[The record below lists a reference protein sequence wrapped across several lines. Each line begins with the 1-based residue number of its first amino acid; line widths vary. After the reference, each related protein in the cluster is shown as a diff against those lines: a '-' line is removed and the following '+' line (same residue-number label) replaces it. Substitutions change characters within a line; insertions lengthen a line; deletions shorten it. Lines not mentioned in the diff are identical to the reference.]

1 MKLKYG
7 AGWEACLVGL
17 ALLIAANGV
26 RAQEVSGDVLA
37 RLRQDGTILIAYRV
51 DAPPFSYL
59 DKADTP
65 VGFMIDLCRAVTD
78 NIAQQI
84 GRPALKVTYVPVTA
98 ADRFTAIAQGKADLL
113 CESTTETLSRREM
126 VDFSL
131 PTFVDGAGILIRPGG
146 PQNLQQLAGKKL
158 GVLGGTTTEAEL
170 RGSLK
175 QAGITADI
183 VTVTTQAEGLAML
196 GSGKI
201 AAYFADHA
209 ALAYFIATGQAPAQA
224 ILAQNFLSIE
234 PFALA
239 LPLGDEKFRLAVD
252 RALSEIYRSGQIAR
266 IFAEA
271 FGSQAQ
277 PGPALKA
284 LYLITPL
291 PE

>member
-1 MKLKYG
+1 MRKYAMKRGAWLLCLALMAG
-7 AGWEACLVGL
+7 AG
-17 ALLIAANGV
+17 AAH
-26 RAQEVSGDVLA
+26 AQSAPGGVLA
-37 RLRQDGTILIAYRV
+37 RLRQDGTIRIAYRV

-65 VGFMIDLCRAVTD
+65 TGFMVDLCHAVAD
-78 NIAQQI
+78 NIAHQL
-84 GRPALKVTYVPVTA
+84 GRHSLKIIYVPVTA
-98 ADRFTAIAQGKADLL
+98 EDRFSAIAQGKADLL
-113 CESTTETLSRREM
+113 CESTTETLRRREE

-131 PTFVDGAGILIRPGG
+131 PTFVDGAGILILPGG
-146 PQNLQQLAGKKL
+146 PRNIQELAGKKL
-158 GVLGGTTTEAEL
+158 GVLGGTTTEREL
-170 RGSLK
+170 RESLR

-183 VTVTTQAEGLAML
+183 VTVKTEAEGLSML

-209 ALAYFIATGQAPAQA
+209 ALAYFIATGQAPMQA
-224 ILAQNFLSIE
+224 ILAENFLSIE

-252 RALSEIYRSGQIAR
+252 RALSAIYRSGEIAT
-266 IFAEA
+266 IFTRA
-271 FGSQAQ
+271 FGAEAQ

>member
-1 MKLKYG
+1 MRNGIWLF
-7 AGWEACLVGL
+7 CL
-17 ALLIAANGV
+17 ALLLATGGAH
-26 RAQEVSGDVLA
+26 AQEAPGGVLA
-37 RLRQDGTILIAYRV
+37 RIRQDGTVRIAYRV

-65 VGFMIDLCRAVTD
+65 VGFMIDLCHAVVD
-78 NIAQQI
+78 NIAQQL
-84 GRPALKVTYVPVTA
+84 GRSSLKITYVAVSA

-131 PTFVDGAGILIRPGG
+131 PTFVDGAGIMIRPGG
-146 PQNLQQLAGKKL
+146 PGNLQQLAGKKL
-158 GVLGGTTTEAEL
+158 GVLGGTTTEQEL
-170 RGSLK
+170 RASLK
-175 QAGITADI
+175 QAGLTADV
-183 VTVTTQAEGLAML
+183 VTVKTQAEGMALL

-201 AAYFADHA
+201 AAYFADRA
-209 ALAYFIATGQAPAQA
+209 ALAYFIETGQAPSQA
-224 ILAQNFLSIE
+224 LLADNFLSIE

-239 LPLGDEKFRLAVD
+239 LPRGDEDFRLAVD
-252 RALSEIYRSGQIAR
+252 RALSEIYRSGEIST
-266 IFAEA
+266 IFTQA

-284 LYLITPL
+284 LYLITGL

>member
-1 MKLKYG
+1 MRNGIRLF
-7 AGWEACLVGL
+7 CL
-17 ALLIAANGV
+17 ALLLAAGSAH
-26 RAQEVSGDVLA
+26 AQEAPGGVLA
-37 RLRQDGTILIAYRV
+37 RIRQDGTVRIAYRV

-65 VGFMIDLCRAVTD
+65 VGFMIDLCHAVVD
-78 NIAQQI
+78 NIAQQL
-84 GRPALKVTYVPVTA
+84 GRSSLKITYVPVSA

-131 PTFVDGAGILIRPGG
+131 PTFVDGAGIMIRPGG
-146 PQNLQQLAGKKL
+146 PGNLQQLAGKKL
-158 GVLGGTTTEAEL
+158 GVLSGTTTEQEL
-170 RGSLK
+170 RASLK
-175 QAGITADI
+175 QAGITADV
-183 VTVTTQAEGLAML
+183 VTVKTQAEGMALL

-201 AAYFADHA
+201 AAYFADRA
-209 ALAYFIATGQAPAQA
+209 ALAYFIATGQAPSQVL
-224 ILAQNFLSIE
+224 LAENFLSIE

-239 LPLGDEKFRLAVD
+239 LPRGDEDFRLAVD
-252 RALSEIYRSGQIAR
+252 RALSEIYRSGEISA
-266 IFAEA
+266 IFTQA

-284 LYLITPL
+284 LYLITGL